1 MAKAKNSKRKTRQRR
16 KAGAPPTT
24 AAKPAS
30 AGAAAA
36 NAGYI
41 VGPWFDGIFFIYSP
55 LLAAALPFLLSLSD
69 TLMSE
74 TRLGTEPQP
83 VVGLLLGSFIYA
95 HLALVVF
102 RSHANPEIF
111 HRYPWRFTVVP
122 VALFVAMWSSPWIA
136 VSVSVLVTWW
146 DVYHSGLQTF
156 GLGRIYDVRAGNDPE
171 LGRSLDWG
179 LNLLLY
185 VGPILGG
192 AALMAHVGD
201 FMEFEEVGSAFFTS
215 IPAYAE
221 NHARTLTRI
230 VCVLGGAFLVYYAL
244 AWFRLARAGYR
255 VSHQKITLYLLTGA
269 VSLYAWGFN
278 PFGHAFF
285 VMNFFHAWQYF
296 AIVWSTDKKNVQRV
310 FGLATIPAGQWVS
323 LALFISLPLAF
334 GFWGEAYAHQVNL
347 VILWNVIAVM
357 HFWYDGFIWS
367 VRKQQV

>member
-1 MAKAKNSKRKTRQRR
+1 MAKKSKGRNQGDG
-16 KAGAPPTT
+16 AG
-24 AAKPAS
+24 
-30 AGAAAA
+30 GR
-36 NAGYI
+36 GFI
-41 VGPWFDGIFFIYSP
+41 VSPWFDAIFFIGSP
-55 LLAAALPFLLSLSD
+55 ALAAGLPFLLSFSD
-69 TLMSE
+69 TLMDE
-74 TRLGTEPQP
+74 TQLGVEPQP

-102 RSHANPEIF
+102 RSHANPAIF
-111 HRYPWRFTVVP
+111 RSHPIRFTVVP
-122 VALFVAMWSSPWIA
+122 FVLFLAMWSSPWMAI
-136 VSVSVLVTWW
+136 SVSVLVTWW

-156 GLGRIYDVRAGNDPE
+156 GLGRIYDARAGNDPE
-171 LGRSLDWG
+171 LGRRLDWG

-185 VGPILGG
+185 AGPILGG
-192 AALMAHVGD
+192 ASLMAHVGD

-215 IPAYAE
+215 IPAHAE
-221 NHARTLTRI
+221 NHARELTI
-230 VCVLGGAFLVYYAL
+230 AVSTIGGAFLVYYVL
-244 AWFRLARAGYR
+244 SWLRLAREGYR
-255 VSHQKITLYLLTGA
+255 VSRQKITLYVLTGA

-310 FGLATIPAGQWVS
+310 FGLAGIPGGKWIS
-323 LALFISLPLAF
+323 LALFISLPLSF
-334 GFWGEAYAHQVNL
+334 GFWGEAYAHTTAL